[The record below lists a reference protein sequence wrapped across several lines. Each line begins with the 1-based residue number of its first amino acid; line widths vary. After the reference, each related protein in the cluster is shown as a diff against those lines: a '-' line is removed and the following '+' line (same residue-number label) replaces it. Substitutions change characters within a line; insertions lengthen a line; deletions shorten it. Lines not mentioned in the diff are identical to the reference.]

1 MPSSCDR
8 ALDVGC
14 ADGVLT
20 HKLASRAHHVTGIDS
35 SPDMIALARKGVL
48 AENVD
53 FIDGDFLSAPL
64 HGKSFDFIV
73 AVAVIHHMPF
83 AAALTRMADLLTGGG
98 VLAVVGLARDQ
109 SPADYAVS
117 LLSVPVARIARLRQG
132 WWQSPAP
139 RIDPVMNYSEIK
151 MAAIDRLPGVEVRRR
166 LYFRYTLLW
175 RKP

>member
-14 ADGVLT
+14 GDGVLT
-20 HKLASRAHHVTGIDS
+20 QKLASRAHHVIGIDS
-35 SPDMIALARKGVL
+35 SLDMIALARKAVL
-48 AENVD
+48 VENVD
-53 FIDGDFLSAPL
+53 FIEGDFLNAPL
-64 HGKSFDFIV
+64 HAQSFDFIV
-73 AVAVIHHMPF
+73 AVAVIHHMPL

-98 VLAVVGLARDQ
+98 VLAVIGLARDQ

-117 LLSVPVARIARLRQG
+117 VLSVPVARIARLRRG

-139 RIDPVMNYSEIK
+139 RIDPVMNYAEIK
-151 MAAIDRLPGVEVRRR
+151 MTASGLLPGVEVRRR

-175 RKP
+175 RKR

>member
-1 MPSSCDR
+1 MPSSCHR

-14 ADGVLT
+14 GDGVLT
-20 HKLASRAHHVTGIDS
+20 QKLASRAHHVIGIDS
-35 SPDMIALARKGVL
+35 SPDMIALARKAVL

-53 FIDGDFLSAPL
+53 FIEGDFLSAPL
-64 HGKSFDFIV
+64 NGQSFDFIV
-73 AVAVIHHMPF
+73 AVTVIHHMPF
-83 AAALTRMADLLTGGG
+83 AAALIRMANLLSGGG
-98 VLAVVGLARDQ
+98 VLAVVGMARDQ

-117 LLSVPVARIARLRQG
+117 VLSVPVARIARWRRG

-151 MAAIDRLPGVEVRRR
+151 VAATGMLPGVEVRRR